1 MKKKDYKMKKIE
13 KIGLKKKSYY
23 SLKNLE
29 INMVYDMNFN
39 EYQDAAKSTDIYPV
53 DHALV
58 CHALGL
64 TNEAGEVAGK
74 IKKIYRDE
82 NGIIYKHREREIA
95 QELGDVLWYLAMVA
109 NDIEYTLEEIAT
121 MNIQKLSDR
130 KERDKIGGSGDH
142 R

>member
-1 MKKKDYKMKKIE
+1 
-13 KIGLKKKSYY
+13 
-23 SLKNLE
+23 
-29 INMVYDMNFN
+29 MNFN
-39 EYQDAAKSTDIYPV
+39 EYQNAAKLTDIYPA

-82 NGIIYKHREREIA
+82 NGILYKHRELEIA
-95 QELGDVLWYLAMVA
+95 KELGDVLWYLAMVA
-109 NDIEYTLEEIAT
+109 NDIEYTLEEIAE
-121 MNIQKLSDR
+121 MNIEKLTSR
-130 KERDKIGGSGDH
+130 KERNKIGGSGDN